1 MRVART
7 GVRVRV
13 YGRVQGVWFR
23 SSMKEKA
30 DELGLDGWV
39 RNLDDGSVEAVIAG
53 DEEKVNKLVEWCRVG
68 PPLAKVE
75 KVMVEKIAEPPDL
88 RGFSI
93 VR

>member
-1 MRVART
+1 MYEGLNLCAWL
-7 GVRVRV
+7 GLG
-13 YGRVQGVWFR
+13 Y
-23 SSMKEKA
+23 
-30 DELGLDGWV
+30 GLDGWV

>member
-1 MRVART
+1 MART